1 MRISQTS
8 AVRSISRIKSTRKR
22 SVPSSRLRA
31 SKWPSMR
38 AQSSAV
44 RPCLSRKA
52 LSAPYASSSLTQAGC
67 PHRAASISAVSP
79 VVVEGRARQHDTH
92 TSESVAVDAV
102 GQERVKRL
110 IATPPSSNMQW
121 AGSTKVCSDD
131 VCAPG
136 VDDALAVG
144 QLVVHHSVNQSAHI
158 HRIKHSSG
166 K

>member
-1 MRISQTS
+1 MQVAASHRRDVPTGLQAS
-8 AVRSISRIKSTRKR
+8 VL
-22 SVPSSRLRA
+22 SVPS
-31 SKWPSMR
+31 
-38 AQSSAV
+38 
-44 RPCLSRKA
+44 
-52 LSAPYASSSLTQAGC
+52 T
-67 PHRAASISAVSP
+67 SIRHPLV
-79 VVVEGRARQHDTH
+79 